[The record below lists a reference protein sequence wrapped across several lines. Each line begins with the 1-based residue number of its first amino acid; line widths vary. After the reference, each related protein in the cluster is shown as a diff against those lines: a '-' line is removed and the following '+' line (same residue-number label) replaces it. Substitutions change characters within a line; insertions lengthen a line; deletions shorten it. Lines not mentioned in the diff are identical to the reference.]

1 MEKPVMLSHYE
12 ACTLLDLVQDHW
24 EKLSDAMEGESL
36 AYLRKDYGKLIRKLE
51 RAKSETSE
59 YDGT

>member
-1 MEKPVMLSHYE
+1 MKTKIELEYSE
-12 ACTLLDLVQDHW
+12 ANLLLTLVQDQW
-24 EKLSDAMEGESL
+24 QKLNDAMEDKDL
-36 AYLRKDYGKLIRKLE
+36 AYLRKDYGKIIRKLE

>member
-1 MEKPVMLSHYE
+1 MKTKIELEYSE
-12 ACTLLDLVQDHW
+12 ANLLLTLVQDQW
-24 EKLSDAMEGESL
+24 QKLNDAMEGESL

-51 RAKSETSE
+51 WAKSETSE

>member
-1 MEKPVMLSHYE
+1 MKTKIELEYSEANLLLS
-12 ACTLLDLVQDHW
+12 LVQDQW
-24 EKLSDAMEGESL
+24 QKLNDAMENESL